1 MEILMTAVTY
11 FNRGG
16 MVMYLL
22 LLASIGAGTV
32 IVERFRY
39 YRQKQVDFKLHYQ
52 ALKQNVQAHTVAE
65 IAALYGKKATALDK
79 VTAAGFRAKANGRN
93 VSLAVESAAQLE
105 AAQLKKGLPLLGTLV
120 TLAPILG
127 LMGTVI
133 GMMQSFSVFNLQSG
147 SPMAITGGVG
157 EALIATVTGLMVATF
172 ALLGH
177 SYFGYRLDSIVT
189 DMERLGSL
197 LEDRLAV
204 LPQQNAK
211 ERGKAHDEA
220 A

>member
-1 MEILMTAVTY
+1 MELLMTALGY

-16 MVMYLL
+16 LVMYLL

-39 YRQKQVDFKLHYQ
+39 YRQKQADFKQHYQ
-52 ALKQNVQAHTVAE
+52 ELKQNVQEHTAAE

-79 VTAAGFRAKANGRN
+79 ITAAGFRAKANGKD
-93 VSLAVESAAQLE
+93 VSLALESAAQLE
-105 AAQLKKGLPLLGTLV
+105 SAQLKKGLPILGTLV
-120 TLAPILG
+120 TLSPILG

-177 SYFGYRLDSIVT
+177 SYFGYRLDGIVT

-197 LEDRLAV
+197 LEDRLSV
-204 LPQQNAK
+204 VPQQNGK
-211 ERGKAHDEA
+211 ERGMAKHEA

>member
-1 MEILMTAVTY
+1 MEMLMTAAAY

-32 IVERFRY
+32 IVERLRY
-39 YRQKQVDFKLHYQ
+39 YRQKQVDFKQHYR
-52 ALKQNVQAHTVAE
+52 ALKQNVQEHTVAE
-65 IAALYGKKATALDK
+65 VAALYGKKMTALDK
-79 VTAAGFRAKANGRN
+79 VTAAGFRAKVNGQN
-93 VSLAVESAAQLE
+93 VSLALESAAQLE

-133 GMMQSFSVFNLQSG
+133 GMIQSFSVFNLQSG

-157 EALIATVTGLMVATF
+157 EALIATVSGLMVATF

-177 SYFGYRLDSIVT
+177 SYFGYRLDSMVT

>member
-1 MEILMTAVTY
+1 MEMLMTIVGY

-16 MVMYLL
+16 LVMYLL
-22 LLASIGAGTV
+22 LFASIGAGTV
-32 IVERFRY
+32 ILERLRY
-39 YRQKQVDFKLHYQ
+39 YRQKQVNFKQHYQ
-52 ALKQNVQAHTVAE
+52 ELKKNAQEHTVAE
-65 IAALYGKKATALDK
+65 IAALYGKRMTALDK
-79 VTAAGFRAKANGRN
+79 VTAAGFRAKVNGRN
-93 VSLAVESAAQLE
+93 VSLALESAAQLE

-177 SYFGYRLDSIVT
+177 SYFGYRLDSMVT

-197 LEDRLAV
+197 LEDRLTA
-204 LPQQNAK
+204 LPSQNAK
-211 ERGKAHDEA
+211 ERGQAKHEA